1 MILIVYDPDI
11 AVFAERCLHDGDTS
25 AINSSIVSSGNKVI
39 LRHCLISKPYDKD
52 PAEKDCDGVTGK
64 ENSCKPY
71 EEESVTSRT
80 PSLSVME
87 IPCTTPADVR

>member
-11 AVFAERCLHDGDTS
+11 AVFAERCLHDGDAS

-71 EEESVTSRT
+71 EEESC
-80 PSLSVME
+80 PYQYGKEQLSFQRQR
-87 IPCTTPADVR
+87 CRF